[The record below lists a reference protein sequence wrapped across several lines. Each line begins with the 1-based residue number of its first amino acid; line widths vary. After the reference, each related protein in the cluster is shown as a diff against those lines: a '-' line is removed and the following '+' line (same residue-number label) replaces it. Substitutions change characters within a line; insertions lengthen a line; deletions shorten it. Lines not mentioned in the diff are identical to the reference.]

1 MNEYEDAARTKLT
14 PDAWYQDDEGNYTV
28 DCPECGSGAS
38 LTNVVSHGRCDGYL
52 DQRSANADLDEQKMT
67 CTAKLWFELGYVSD
81 PDEDATSEAIGDT
94 STGHDEAIGGT
105 STSHDDTDDEN
116 GVSAE
121 GRPEGTEGVVDDA
134 EGTNGR

>member
-1 MNEYEDAARTKLT
+1 MSDTAEAAHTKLT
-14 PDAWYQDDEGNYTV
+14 PDTWHQDDEGNYYV
-28 DCPECGSGAS
+28 DCPECGSAAS
-38 LTNVVSHGRCDGYL
+38 LTNVVSHGRCDAYL
-52 DQRSANADLDEQKMT
+52 DQRKGETDLDEREMT

-94 STGHDEAIGGT
+94 STGHDA
-105 STSHDDTDDEN
+105 SDDED

-121 GRPEGTEGVVDDA
+121 GRPEGTGGVVDDA